1 VDLVNANNGGPAG
14 IYVPAHTYTGWFLG
28 AGYEYALGLMPG
40 LFWKTEYRF
49 ADYGTGRPNLLNT
62 GNNAMFA
69 NVDFDKYV
77 QTVRSEIVWRFN
89 FGASPV
95 VARY

>member
-40 LFWKTEYRF
+40 LFWKTE
-49 ADYGTGRPNLLNT
+49 
-62 GNNAMFA
+62 
-69 NVDFDKYV
+69 
-77 QTVRSEIVWRFN
+77 
-89 FGASPV
+89 
-95 VARY
+95 